1 MTADRPPA
9 GQPGGETLWTNAA
22 RCRDCNRCVT
32 SCPVKAVRKQGGQA
46 QVMADRCILCG
57 RCVLECPQGAKSYR
71 DETEV
76 AQALIASGIPV
87 IASVAPSYPAAFSPA
102 ESRALPSVLRQLG
115 FRLVTE
121 TAVGADLVARACAE
135 LVSARP
141 EGVYLVSACPAVV
154 EYVRRFQPGAAPA
167 LLEVVSPMLAH
178 ARFLKS
184 IHGQQTAVVF
194 IGPCIAKK
202 AEAAAEGE
210 KRTVAAV
217 LTFEELR
224 MWAARQATDFDQAEP
239 SGFDDALP
247 GKGRH
252 FPLGGGLAHAA
263 GWSTDRLAR
272 QMLAVTGP
280 EAVREAVEYL
290 QKVSETTIVEA
301 LMCPGGCLGGV
312 GMPRGYGRLQARHAF
327 MKALSSTADYG
338 DLRRGPAAAPVPV
351 DLRAE
356 YAPEAAVEPA
366 FDEAAIRQVLARTGK
381 LEPADELNCRA
392 CGYATCREKAVAVL
406 GGIAEVDMCIPFMRR
421 YAELQSDGIVQ
432 NSPNAIVILDRD
444 LRILRVNTQF
454 CRLFLTSEG
463 CHGKHI
469 SYFLDTEPFR
479 QVLAGEVDL
488 YDETVHHTAYSLVC
502 QQLVYRVG
510 SEESMEVVG
519 ILVNLTRSKRQE
531 AELDLLRRE
540 ALERAEN
547 VIDNQVHIAQ
557 EVAKLLGKSA
567 AETRATLARLT
578 ELVRRKEGD

>member
-1 MTADRPPA
+1 V
-9 GQPGGETLWTNAA
+9 E
-22 RCRDCNRCVT
+22 
-32 SCPVKAVRKQGGQA
+32 
-46 QVMADRCILCG
+46 
-57 RCVLECPQGAKSYR
+57 E
-71 DETEV
+71 
-76 AQALIASGIPV
+76 LIASGIPV
-87 IASVAPSYPAAFSPA
+87 IASVAPSYPAAFTPA

-115 FRLVTE
+115 FRQVTE
-121 TAVGADLVARACAE
+121 TAVGADLVARACAD

-141 EGVYLVSACPAVV
+141 EGIYLASACPAVV
-154 EYVRRFQPGAAPA
+154 EYVRRFAPGSASA
-167 LLEVVSPMLAH
+167 LLDVVSPMIAH
-178 ARFLKS
+178 ARFLKRV
-184 IHGQQTAVVF
+184 HGEQTAVVF

-210 KRTVAAV
+210 TRSVAAA

-224 MWAARQATDFDQAEP
+224 MWTARQAIDFDQAEP
-239 SGFDDALP
+239 SDFDDALP

-263 GWSTDRLAR
+263 GWPTDRLAR

-280 EAVREAVEYL
+280 EAVKEAIDYL
-290 QKVSETTIVEA
+290 RQVSDPAIVEA

-312 GMPRGYGRLQARHAF
+312 GMPRGQGRLQARHAF
-327 MKALSSTADYG
+327 MKALSNTLEDYG
-338 DLRRGPAAAPVPV
+338 AFRGQPTSEPVAM
-351 DLRAE
+351 DLRAV
-356 YAPEAAVEPA
+356 YAPEAAVEPT

-392 CGYATCREKAVAVL
+392 CGYATCREKARAVL
-406 GGIAEVDMCIPFMRR
+406 AGMAEVDMCIPFMRR
-421 YAELQSDGIVQ
+421 YAELQSDAIVQ

-454 CRLFLTSEG
+454 CRLFLTSEA
-463 CHGKHI
+463 CHGKPI
-469 SYFLDTEPFR
+469 SYFLDAEPFR
-479 QVLAGEVDL
+479 RVLAGEVDL
-488 YDETVHHTAYSLVC
+488 YDETVHHSAYSLVC

-519 ILVNLTRSKRQE
+519 ILVNLTRSKHQE

-547 VIDNQVHIAQ
+547 VIDNQVRIAQ

-578 ELVRRKEGD
+578 ELVRRKEGDG